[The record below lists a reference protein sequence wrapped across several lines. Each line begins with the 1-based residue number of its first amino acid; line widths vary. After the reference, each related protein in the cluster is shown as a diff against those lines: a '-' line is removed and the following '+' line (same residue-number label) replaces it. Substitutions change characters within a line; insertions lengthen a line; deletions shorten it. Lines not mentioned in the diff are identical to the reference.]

1 MMFRLALIAAALTA
15 QGGNAFAPTTSSSSR
30 SFSGGRSTSLR
41 ESDAAATPVEP
52 APEPETEPEPES
64 IDAAAPVAVAVMETA
79 VEEVAA
85 VEEVPA
91 FVGFANGYV
100 GGEGPEPILL
110 APDRMSM
117 NFDPMGFAERSPEW
131 LPWYREAEL
140 KHCRVAML
148 AVLGLV
154 VPEFIRV
161 PGEQFS
167 KENIPFVIEAH
178 DKLPNAMILIFG
190 AISFLE
196 ACTLPAIANL
206 DGFDRGPG
214 DYSFDP
220 LGFYPAEEEKQRER
234 QLQELKN
241 GRLAMIGLGGMV
253 AQAAILTGTDGGVSV
268 FPYTPSDGYYSALNS
283 FFN

>member
-1 MMFRLALIAAALTA
+1 MFKFALIAAALTV
-15 QGGNAFAPTTSSSSR
+15 QGGDAFAPTSSR
-30 SFSGGRSTSLR
+30 SFVTSLR
-41 ESDAAATPVEP
+41 ESDAAASPV
-52 APEPETEPEPES
+52 EPEPEPEPPV
-64 IDAAAPVAVAVMETA
+64 DDAAPVAVME
-79 VEEVAA
+79 AA
-85 VEEVPA
+85 VEEEAVAAVVEEQIPA
-91 FVGFANGYV
+91 VVAFANGYV

-110 APDRMSM
+110 APDRMSF

-167 KENIPFVIEAH
+167 KENIPYVIEAH
-178 DKLPNAMILIFG
+178 DKLPNAMILILG
-190 AISFLE
+190 SISFLE
-196 ACTLPAIANL
+196 ACTLPALANL
-206 DGFDRGPG
+206 DGFDRMPG

-220 LGFYPAEEEKQRER
+220 LGFYPADEKLQKER

-241 GRLAMIGLGGMV
+241 GRLAMIGIGGMV
-253 AQAAILTGTDGGVSV
+253 AQAAILSGSDGGVSV
-268 FPYTPSDGYYSALNS
+268 FPYTPTDGYYALLDALTQ
-283 FFN
+283 